1 MVGQQVP
8 RLEEM
13 DEQEAHRFLRELLL
27 SLSPS
32 MTPDML
38 S

>member
-8 RLEEM
+8 SLKEM
-13 DEQEAHRFLRELLL
+13 DDQQAHRFLRELL
-27 SLSPS
+27 SRLSPS

>member
-8 RLEEM
+8 SLEEM
-13 DEQEAHRFLRELLL
+13 DEEEAHRFLRKLSL

>member
-1 MVGQQVP
+1 MANQQVP
-8 RLEEM
+8 SLKETG
-13 DEQEAHRFLRELLL
+13 DQQANRFLRELLL

>member
-8 RLEEM
+8 SLEEM
-13 DEQEAHRFLRELLL
+13 DEQVAHLFLKELLL

>member
-1 MVGQQVP
+1 MDGQQVP
-8 RLEEM
+8 NLEEM
-13 DEQEAHRFLRELLL
+13 DERQAHRFLTELLF

>member
-1 MVGQQVP
+1 MVDQQVP
-8 RLEEM
+8 NLKETG
-13 DEQEAHRFLRELLL
+13 DQQAHRFLRELLL